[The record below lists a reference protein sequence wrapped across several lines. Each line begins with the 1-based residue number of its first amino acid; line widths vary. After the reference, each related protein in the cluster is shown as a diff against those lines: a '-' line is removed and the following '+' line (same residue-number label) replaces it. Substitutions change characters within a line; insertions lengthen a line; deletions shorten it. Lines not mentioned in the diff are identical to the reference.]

1 MLGKTHMAAGVAT
14 SLILFQPSNLP
25 TLVLGTGI
33 AAFGAVLSDIDV
45 ETSKSHKNVDKIVVA
60 AVIAVLMVVV
70 IDFFFHVGIYNKLM
84 SNSNVA
90 RVLIGGLLFIAVCA
104 FGKEQPHRS
113 FMHSILAWVILSF
126 LMFIISPTFMP
137 YFVVSFGSH
146 LVLDLLNYKKVRLL
160 YPIKGGFCLKL
171 CYADGL
177 VNNILLVIGVVLAL
191 AEFVGLLLKILF

>member
-14 SLILFQPSNLP
+14 SLILFHPSNLP
-25 TLVLGTGI
+25 TLVLGTGV

-45 ETSKSHKNVDKIVVA
+45 ETSKSHKNADKIALAATVV
-60 AVIAVLMVVV
+60 VLLMVAV
-70 IDFFFHVGIYNKLM
+70 DFFFHVGIYNKLM
-84 SNSNVA
+84 SNSNLA
-90 RVLIGGLLFIAVCA
+90 RIVVGGLLFIGVCA

-113 FMHSILAWVILSF
+113 FMHSILAWAILSL
-126 LMFIISPTFMP
+126 LMFIISPTLMP

-160 YPIKGGFCLKL
+160 YPMKGGFSLKL

-191 AEFVGLLLKILF
+191 AEFVGLLIELLL